1 MRVCAL
7 VVLGKLVFVSACIHM
22 YVRVDCVFVYF
33 VVYIMRVSSLHG
45 ACVRVRV
52 Y

>member
-22 YVRVDCVFVYF
+22 YVRVDCVLAYF
-33 VVYIMRVSSLHG
+33 VVYIMRVSS
-45 ACVRVRV
+45 
-52 Y
+52 